1 MTHGECRQ
9 EKEQLDS
16 IKGITVSGVGFVCTG
31 GFEAANADDFELI
44 DGKVLYFNE

>member
-1 MTHGECRQ
+1 MTLEECRQ

-31 GFEAANADDFELI
+31 EFDFEGAEVFTLI
-44 DGKVLYFNE
+44 DGKALYFNE